1 MFLIFINEPST
12 GSTFLLRE
20 LLKNQW
26 GFKGFVVYD
35 WGSVGEMMTHRYAK
49 DEKEAAYKFID
60 WWNTQDKDGSSPAL
74 EWSLQNGFPAYTY
87 SVQNNKEYKANKKL
101 SAMSAANPEA
111 PTDFIVDSN
120 FPGINSV
127 LSDVIPEM
135 INSVAFGNSS
145 VEDALAKA
153 QKSPQKIVDKYNK

>member
-1 MFLIFINEPST
+1 MNSVEVI
-12 GSTFLLRE
+12 
-20 LLKNQW
+20 
-26 GFKGFVVYD
+26 GFGITTAA
-35 WGSVGEMMTHRYAK
+35 SNIEK
-49 DEKEAAYKFID
+49 DAAYKFIE
-60 WWNTQDKDGSSPAL
+60 WWNAKDKEGNSPAL

-87 SVQNNKEYKANKKL
+87 SVQNNEMYKANKKL

-120 FPGINSV
+120 FPGINSI

-145 VEDALAKA
+145 VKDALTKA
-153 QKSPQKIVDKYNK
+153 QKSAQMILDKYK

>member
-1 MFLIFINEPST
+1 MGPWVTAGLDTAGVDYGIGLIPQDDAGDMNSVEVI
-12 GSTFLLRE
+12 
-20 LLKNQW
+20 
-26 GFKGFVVYD
+26 GFGITTAASD
-35 WGSVGEMMTHRYAK
+35 A
-49 DEKEAAYKFID
+49 EKEAAYKFIE

-74 EWSLQNGFPAYTY
+74 EWSLKNGFPAYTY
-87 SVQNNKEYKANKKL
+87 SVQNNDEYKANKKL

-120 FPGINSV
+120 FPGINAV

-145 VEDALAKA
+145 VEEALTKA
-153 QKSPQKIVDKYNK
+153 QEATQKIVDKYNK

>member
-1 MFLIFINEPST
+1 MLDRLVTAGLDTAGVDYGIGLIPQGDAGDMNSVEVI
-12 GSTFLLRE
+12 
-20 LLKNQW
+20 
-26 GFKGFVVYD
+26 GFGITTAASD
-35 WGSVGEMMTHRYAK
+35 A
-49 DEKEAAYKFID
+49 EKEAAYKFIK

-153 QKSPQKIVDKYNK
+153 QKSTQKIVDKYNK

>member
-1 MFLIFINEPST
+1 MDSRHIHI
-12 GSTFLLRE
+12 
-20 LLKNQW
+20 Q
-26 GFKGFVVYD
+26 FKI
-35 WGSVGEMMTHRYAK
+35 TK
-49 DEKEAAYKFID
+49 
-60 WWNTQDKDGSSPAL
+60 
-74 EWSLQNGFPAYTY
+74 
-87 SVQNNKEYKANKKL
+87 KANKKL

-153 QKSPQKIVDKYNK
+153 QKSTQKIVDKYNK